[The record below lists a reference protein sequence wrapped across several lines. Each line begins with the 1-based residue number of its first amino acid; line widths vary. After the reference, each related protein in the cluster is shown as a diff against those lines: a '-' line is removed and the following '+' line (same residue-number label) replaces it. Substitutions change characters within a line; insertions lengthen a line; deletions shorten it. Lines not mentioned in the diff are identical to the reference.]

1 MIIINYYQATI
12 IHTFN
17 KIKSDII
24 KIKSECKDISR
35 LATQRLYSKNNNDII
50 SKFDEASTSILSYNS
65 DIFNKSIKKYINTP
79 SLQSNLKNLN
89 ESKAKEIA
97 ILILNANSDTIRE
110 VINFIP
116 EEIIA
121 RNVKYFSENTRVIF
135 DEYLWFYCLFETFEN
150 FHEITV
156 YFIDEDKKT
165 EFYTSSKEA
174 YCYFLFSSLSKSI
187 LQLTNYPFL
196 LQISETR
203 HNLAPLYFNFKYL
216 GSSHNFLIFNSNN

>member
-1 MIIINYYQATI
+1 MNYVYI
-12 IHTFN
+12 YVVYVYYE
-17 KIKSDII
+17 SG
-24 KIKSECKDISR
+24 SR
-35 LATQRLYSKNNNDII
+35 PPV
-50 SKFDEASTSILSYNS
+50 LSGS
-65 DIFNKSIKKYINTP
+65 SFS
-79 SLQSNLKNLN
+79 SL
-89 ESKAKEIA
+89 
-97 ILILNANSDTIRE
+97 
-110 VINFIP
+110 VC
-116 EEIIA
+116 
-121 RNVKYFSENTRVIF
+121 VIF